1 MSTKIKDRDK
11 HLTIRDLIITGVFAA
26 LLMIANGLGGAAF
39 AINPALT
46 FFYPIGGAVF
56 GGPVFLLLLAK
67 LHKRGAL
74 VITGVVFC
82 ILGLV
87 TGMHWGMDFG
97 ALIALV
103 IADFIAASGKYG
115 DMKRNIL
122 AYMIYCIGPAGTYFV
137 FYIDPQGWA
146 KTMLKNGTT
155 QDYIDTM
162 SKAANAS
169 TLVIMVL
176 GTFAVAALSGFI
188 GSRLMK
194 KQFEKSGVT
203 A

>member
-1 MSTKIKDRDK
+1 
-11 HLTIRDLIITGVFAA
+11 
-26 LLMIANGLGGAAF
+26 
-39 AINPALT
+39 
-46 FFYPIGGAVF
+46 
-56 GGPVFLLLLAK
+56 
-67 LHKRGAL
+67 
-74 VITGVVFC
+74 
-82 ILGLV
+82 
-87 TGMHWGMDFG
+87 
-97 ALIALV
+97 
-103 IADFIAASGKYG
+103 
-115 DMKRNIL
+115 MKRNIL

>member
-1 MSTKIKDRDK
+1 MSKGKNK
-11 HLTIRDLIITGVFAA
+11 NNPLTVRDLIITGVFAA
-26 LLMIANGLGGAAF
+26 LLMVANGLGGAVF
-39 AINPALT
+39 AVNPALT

-56 GGPVFLLLLAK
+56 GGPIFLLLLAK
-67 LHKRGAL
+67 VHKRGAL
-74 VITGVVFC
+74 VITGIIFC

-97 ALIALV
+97 VLIALIV
-103 IADFIAASGKYG
+103 ADIIAFSGKYI

-155 QDYIDTM
+155 QDYVDTM
-162 SKAANAS
+162 SSVANLR
-169 TLVIMVL
+169 TLLIMVV
-176 GTFAVAALSGFI
+176 GTFLVAALSGYV

>member
-1 MSTKIKDRDK
+1 
-11 HLTIRDLIITGVFAA
+11 
-26 LLMIANGLGGAAF
+26 
-39 AINPALT
+39 
-46 FFYPIGGAVF
+46 
-56 GGPVFLLLLAK
+56 
-67 LHKRGAL
+67 
-74 VITGVVFC
+74 
-82 ILGLV
+82 
-87 TGMHWGMDFG
+87 
-97 ALIALV
+97 
-103 IADFIAASGKYG
+103 
-115 DMKRNIL
+115 
-122 AYMIYCIGPAGTYFV
+122 
-137 FYIDPQGWA
+137 
-146 KTMLKNGTT
+146 MLKNGTT

>member
-1 MSTKIKDRDK
+1 M
-11 HLTIRDLIITGVFAA
+11 
-26 LLMIANGLGGAAF
+26 
-39 AINPALT
+39 
-46 FFYPIGGAVF
+46 
-56 GGPVFLLLLAK
+56 
-67 LHKRGAL
+67 
-74 VITGVVFC
+74 
-82 ILGLV
+82 

-97 ALIALV
+97 VLIALV

-137 FYIDPQGWA
+137 FYIDPQGWP

-162 SKAANAS
+162 SKAASAS

-194 KQFEKSGVT
+194 KQFEKSGECGGGQWCPQSVRGYKAAGT
-203 A
+203 EQHGQCHRLYTDIRLLC